1 MRGGPG
7 GRWFTCYASVMS
19 TFDWSLP
26 HSSQRMPTLARQAVA
41 TSQPLAAQAGL
52 HMLYEGGN
60 AVDAALA
67 AAIALT
73 VVEPTSNGIG
83 SDAFALLW
91 ADGELHGLNA
101 SGRSPAA
108 MTLDHFAGR
117 DAIPLHGWDAVT
129 VPGAVSAWVQLHQ
142 RFGSLPFE
150 RLFEPA
156 IHYAEAGFLVSPQ
169 TADAWQ
175 QATSTFAN
183 YTDWMCTFTRSGRAP
198 SAGELVTFPDHAATL
213 REIAESNGEAFYQG
227 ALAVRIEQAAQAS
240 GALLTRLD
248 MLAHTTD
255 WVKPISIDYRDYQL
269 HELPPNGQG
278 IAALLMLGILRHI
291 DMAAHDVDSA
301 QSVHLQ
307 IEAMK
312 LAFADAKRFVADPL
326 AMDAT
331 SNALLDDAYL
341 KQRAALICHDRA
353 SDFRHG
359 KPQQGGTVYLAA
371 ADISGMMVSFIQ
383 SNYMGFGSGIVIPGT
398 GIAMQNRGAN
408 FSLVS
413 DHPNVVGPHKRP
425 YHTIIPGFVTRNGQ
439 PFMAFGVMGGFM
451 QPQGHAQVMVRLAD
465 YNQNPQAALDAP
477 RWRVD
482 DGMNVSME
490 PGFNPN
496 VYDSLR
502 SMGHDVTGASSRTVA
517 HGGGQAIAKLADG
530 YFAAS
535 DQRRDG
541 MAVGY

>member
-1 MRGGPG
+1 
-7 GRWFTCYASVMS
+7 
-19 TFDWSLP
+19 
-26 HSSQRMPTLARQAVA
+26 MPTLARQAVA